1 MTMNNKEPNKSN
13 FNLDSLSVL
22 VNLKIEADEKVRK
35 ALKEQKA
42 LEEAVDFITNNY
54 KKE

>member
-1 MTMNNKEPNKSN
+1 MKTSN
-13 FNLDSLSVL
+13 FNLDTLSVL
-22 VNLKIEADEKVRK
+22 VDLKIEADDKVRK

-42 LEEAVDFITNNY
+42 LEEAIEFMTNNY

>member
-1 MTMNNKEPNKSN
+1 MKQSN

-22 VNLKIEADEKVRK
+22 VDLKIEVDDKVRK
-35 ALKEQKA
+35 LLKEQKA
-42 LEEAVDFITNNY
+42 LEEAIDFITNNY